1 VSITSQITP
10 NFKFVATYVQVEEN
24 LAGTQ
29 TKSNLGIVGSGLSTQ
44 TRGDDFA
51 YIIAPEITPFK
62 GLDIKPMFSMFY
74 GQGTTNG
81 SARAGR
87 GGINTTTSYTS
98 PLGDV
103 KGGMNEYRYTVGVDS
118 RLRMGPFSLDPTV
131 LYQFGNKAVCGP
143 SAVGVAGVTTAT
155 CGATTAA
162 NAAAFASSGAKPGR
176 VYYPHMDAWLVDVRA
191 GFQLGPL
198 LIEALAAYST
208 GNSARNNT
216 LGNVR
221 YFQPLDLD
229 TGYQADWGSSL
240 TALGIDYLNAWN
252 EAAGRIAYPG
262 NQIGWD
268 KYGRLQFGAKATYAI
283 TPDLS
288 VMGGANL
295 HWAAEKMDRDGSV
308 VTAGQGITPV
318 FAGPRPRGIHG
329 GYGFGSD
336 RFIGTELM
344 ALLTWRFAPGLAWDN
359 QFGYM
364 FMGPALDGVTDP
376 TVGPR
381 NTHDPFMLTS
391 RIRFTF

>member
-1 VSITSQITP
+1 
-10 NFKFVATYVQVEEN
+10 
-24 LAGTQ
+24 
-29 TKSNLGIVGSGLSTQ
+29 
-44 TRGDDFA
+44 
-51 YIIAPEITPFK
+51 
-62 GLDIKPMFSMFY
+62 
-74 GQGTTNG
+74 
-81 SARAGR
+81 
-87 GGINTTTSYTS
+87 
-98 PLGDV
+98 
-103 KGGMNEYRYTVGVDS
+103 
-118 RLRMGPFSLDPTV
+118 MGPFSLDPTV
-131 LYQFGNKAVCGP
+131 LYQFGNKAVCGA
-143 SAVGVAGVTTAT
+143 SAVAT
-155 CGATTAA
+155 SCGATTAA
-162 NAAAFASSGAKPGR
+162 NAAAFASNGVVPGR

-216 LGNVR
+216 LGTVR

-229 TGYQADWGSSL
+229 TGYQADWGSSI

-268 KYGRLQFGAKATYAI
+268 KYGRMQFGAKATYAI

-288 VMGGANL
+288 VMAGANL
-295 HWAAEKMDRDGSV
+295 HWAAEKVDRDGSV

-318 FAGPRPRGIHG
+318 FAGPKPRGNHG

-336 RFIGTELM
+336 RFVGTELM

-376 TVGPR
+376 AVGPR